1 MKEDI
6 IYKSIGKKIKFLRE
20 KRGITQE
27 KLAEKAGLSLDFIG
41 KIEVNINKPG
51 LRSLIKIA
59 NALDIPIKEIFDK
72 DIKGSN
78 PVVKKRKT
86 IHKKRTQFYVLSL
99 F

>member
-59 NALDIPIKEIFDK
+59 NALDIPIKEIFD
-72 DIKGSN
+72 
-78 PVVKKRKT
+78 
-86 IHKKRTQFYVLSL
+86 F
-99 F
+99 